1 MTRRFGGT
9 GLGLSIAQKLA
20 LLMHGIIWF
29 ESAEGKGSTFHAT
42 TVLHRSSTIQP
53 EPDPFPLSDKRQLIL
68 VIRNDI
74 FRRLLASKL
83 SSWGF
88 QVVAVAT
95 STEALLLPK
104 NSALI
109 LVADMHGHTDDAR
122 LLLEFGASVILLRP
136 GGEEERLKQLLQK
149 SKSFGVYKPVR
160 SDDLRCALLTALD
173 PSKAPSA
180 FTTTTAAAITAG
192 TVAQPQLR
200 ILVAEDNVTNQ
211 LIINKMLSRLGQKNV
226 TNVND
231 GKEAVY
237 ACRTTRF
244 DFIFMDIMMPVMDG
258 VEATRQIHLLGDPKI
273 FICALTADAFTDHH
287 QRYLDAG
294 MDAVVTKPI
303 KPAQLERALKSA
315 IEQRKRRWPRRRTLH
330 PQTLQ

>member
-1 MTRRFGGT
+1 
-9 GLGLSIAQKLA
+9 LSIAQKLA

-149 SKSFGVYKPVR
+149 SKSFGIYKPVR

-173 PSKAPSA
+173 PSKGYPPKCLFFCFSPLISLLLLPQPPLRLQLLLQLLLLPELWLNLSCV
-180 FTTTTAAAITAG
+180 FLLQKTT
-192 TVAQPQLR
+192 
-200 ILVAEDNVTNQ
+200 
-211 LIINKMLSRLGQKNV
+211 S
-226 TNVND
+226 
-231 GKEAVY
+231 
-237 ACRTTRF
+237 
-244 DFIFMDIMMPVMDG
+244 
-258 VEATRQIHLLGDPKI
+258 
-273 FICALTADAFTDHH
+273 
-287 QRYLDAG
+287 
-294 MDAVVTKPI
+294 PI
-303 KPAQLERALKSA
+303 SS
-315 IEQRKRRWPRRRTLH
+315 
-330 PQTLQ
+330 